1 MLSHTTDG
9 LERPRLPR
17 RRGVEPS
24 AFTARAAGLYSEV
37 VWDRSWAAPS
47 PRPAPAAGETG
58 HQAAPDE

>member
-1 MLSHTTDG
+1 MSSHSTDG
-9 LERPRLPR
+9 LERSRLPR

-47 PRPAPAAGETG
+47 PRGRPAASEAG
-58 HQAAPDE
+58 HQVIPGE